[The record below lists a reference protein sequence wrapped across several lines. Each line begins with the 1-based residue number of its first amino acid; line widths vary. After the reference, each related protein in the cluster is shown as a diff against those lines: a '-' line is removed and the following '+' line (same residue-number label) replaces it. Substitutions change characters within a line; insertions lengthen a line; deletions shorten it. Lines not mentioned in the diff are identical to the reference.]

1 MRYENGGDRLENL
14 PITLFGSVMGLAGLS
29 IAWLRYGEIMH
40 RSTRPGQ
47 VLLYLTAA
55 WFLLLT
61 LFYLL
66 KCLRFPG
73 RVAQEWCHPVRVN
86 FFPAFSISI
95 LLLGIGFFG
104 LRPELSRVLW
114 WIGMPLHMLGT
125 LRIIALWIRGDM
137 SIHSLNPAWFIP
149 VVGTI
154 LVPVAGAQVAHP
166 DISWFFFAVGLIFW
180 IIFMTIVF
188 YRLIFHPPLPEKL
201 LPTLSILIAPPSV
214 GFIAWMKLT
223 GSLDPAARMLY
234 FFGLFI
240 FLLILGKA
248 RRFIRLPY
256 FVSWWAYTFPMASV
270 TLSSLLMHKLTGL
283 AFYAWLGTTLLALT
297 SFVVLVVLAKTLRA
311 AGQRRIC
318 VEEI

>member
-1 MRYENGGDRLENL
+1 MRGDNGGDRLENL

-29 IAWLRYGEIMH
+29 ISWLRYGEIMH
-40 RSTRPGQ
+40 RPETTGT
-47 VLLYLTAA
+47 VLLYITTV

-61 LFYLL
+61 GFYLA
-66 KCLRFPG
+66 KCTRYPG
-73 RVAQEWCHPVRVN
+73 RVLEEWRHPIRVN

-95 LLLGIGFFG
+95 LLLGIGFST
-104 LRPELSRVLW
+104 LRPELARVLW
-114 WIGMPLHMLGT
+114 WIGAPLHLLAT

-154 LVPVAGAQVAHP
+154 LVPVAGAQTAHP
-166 DISWFFFAVGLIFW
+166 DISWFFFSVGIIFW
-180 IIFMTIVF
+180 IVFMTVVF

-223 GSLDPAARMLY
+223 GDFTPAARLLY

-248 RRFIRLPY
+248 RRFVRLPY
-256 FVSWWAYTFPMASV
+256 YVSWWAYTFPLASV

-283 AFYAWLGTTLLALT
+283 AFYAWLGTLLLVLT
-297 SFVVLVVLAKTLRA
+297 SLVVTVVLLQTLSA
-311 AGQRRIC
+311 ARRGRIC
-318 VEEI
+318 VEER